1 MEHIER
7 AGITPGIP
15 FRYIQ
20 RNRFA
25 KVKDTI
31 VDYAIR
37 IGKGFHFIGLYNIQF
52 IIDKAE
58 QVYVLEVNPRSSR
71 TVPFLSKIT
80 GVPMSHVATRC
91 ALGHSLKEQAMQ
103 KAYDHKVNASLSKHR
118 SSLLLSCAVLIPY

>member
-1 MEHIER
+1 M
-7 AGITPGIP
+7 
-15 FRYIQ
+15 
-20 RNRFA
+20 
-25 KVKDTI
+25 KDTI

-91 ALGHSLKEQAMQ
+91 ALGHSLKRTGLCRRHTTTKSTRLCQ
-103 KAYDHKVNASLSKHR
+103 STG
-118 SSLLLSCAVLIPY
+118 LLFC